1 MDDSSAPK
9 PKCINKVIFTFFGIA
24 SLLGW
29 NALLTELDFFNFFLS
44 DINPFKSFPFMN
56 YVLNITFQFVLL
68 YKKDIFSLFTELM
81 IGIIGS
87 IAFLVVLPLSAMLLG
102 INTMANKVV
111 TSLLVVLMGFTNAC
125 ASGGFFGYAGYFPLE
140 MIVSFTAGQGISG
153 IGLNILQFI
162 VIASVKISDVKKQ
175 FIVRGWIFFG
185 FSILVLLVCLFLLF
199 YSYKDEY
206 CKYYLNKGKSPDG
219 VIEKSEAKLL
229 KSMTGDDDNSNNMNE
244 AKNQQIETLESDNKR
259 ERQNDINTVKV
270 VPSFCYVFRKMWDLE
285 IILCY
290 CYVVTFTLF
299 PNASI
304 VQKVFNIGEYNS
316 VTIIPIY
323 NALDTAGRYIVNCLP
338 QNKKLDFG
346 IIIGRSI
353 LIFTIIF
360 NYYCQVKLGTS
371 LTATSILIIIYVAL
385 LGVTNGIGA
394 TLTFGIAS
402 KNAED
407 EIKEQV
413 GNSIGFFCILGI
425 FLGSVLAFGS
435 GAIIEHITKS
445 AIIKLQSYF

>member
-1 MDDSSAPK
+1 MDDPAAPK
-9 PKCINKVIFTFFGIA
+9 SKCIDKVIFTFFGIA

-29 NALLTELDFFNFFLS
+29 NALLTELDFFYYFLS
-44 DINPFKSFPFMN
+44 DINPFKSFSFMN
-56 YVLNITFQFVLL
+56 YVLNITFQFLLL

-87 IAFLVVLPLSAMLLG
+87 IFFLIALPLSAMLLG
-102 INTMANKVV
+102 INTMANKVIS
-111 TSLLVVLMGFTNAC
+111 SLLVVLMGFTNAC
-125 ASGGFFGYAGYFPLE
+125 ASGGFFGYTGCFPLE

-162 VIASVKISDVKKQ
+162 VIASVKIEDEKKQ

-185 FSILVLLVCLFLLF
+185 FSILILIVCLILLL

-206 CKYYLNKGKSPDG
+206 CKYYLNKGRSPGG

-229 KSMTGDDDNSNNMNE
+229 KSMTGDDDTSNNTNE
-244 AKNQQIETLESDNKR
+244 SGKNQQIETLDIDYKR
-259 ERQNDINTVKV
+259 ERENDINMVKV
-270 VPSFCYVFRKMWDLE
+270 VPSFAYVFKKIWDIE
-285 IILCY
+285 VMACF
-290 CYVVTFTLF
+290 CYVVTFILF
-299 PNASI
+299 PNACTK
-304 VQKVFNIGEYNS
+304 QKVFNIGEYNS
-316 VTIIPIY
+316 VTIIAIY
-323 NALDTAGRYIVNCLP
+323 NALDTVGRYIVNCLP

-346 IIIGRSI
+346 ILIGRI
-353 LIFTIIF
+353 VLIFTIIF

-371 LTATSILIIIYVAL
+371 LTTTSILIIIYSAL

-394 TLTFGIAS
+394 ALTFGLAS

-425 FLGSVLAFGS
+425 FIGSVLAFGS
-435 GAIIEHITKS
+435 GAIIE
-445 AIIKLQSYF
+445 AIEK

>member
-1 MDDSSAPK
+1 MDDPAAPK
-9 PKCINKVIFTFFGIA
+9 SKCIDKVIFTFFGIA

-29 NALLTELDFFNFFLS
+29 NALLTELDFFYYFLS
-44 DINPFKSFPFMN
+44 DINPFKSFSFMN
-56 YVLNITFQFVLL
+56 YVLNITFQFLLL

-87 IAFLVVLPLSAMLLG
+87 IFFLIALPLSAMLLG
-102 INTMANKVV
+102 INTMANKVIS
-111 TSLLVVLMGFTNAC
+111 SLLVVLMGFTNAC
-125 ASGGFFGYAGYFPLE
+125 ASGGFFGYTGCFPLE

-162 VIASVKISDVKKQ
+162 VIASVKIEDEKKQ

-185 FSILVLLVCLFLLF
+185 FSILILIVCLILLL

-206 CKYYLNKGKSPDG
+206 CKYYLNKGRSPGG
-219 VIEKSEAKLL
+219 VSEKSEAKLL
-229 KSMTGDDDNSNNMNE
+229 KSMTGDDDTSNNTNE
-244 AKNQQIETLESDNKR
+244 SGKNQQIETLDNDYKKER
-259 ERQNDINTVKV
+259 ENDINMVKV
-270 VPSFCYVFRKMWDLE
+270 VPSFAYVFKKIWDIE
-285 IILCY
+285 VMACF
-290 CYVVTFTLF
+290 CYVVTFILF
-299 PNASI
+299 PNACTK
-304 VQKVFNIGEYNS
+304 QKVFNIGEYNS
-316 VTIIPIY
+316 VTIIAIY
-323 NALDTAGRYIVNCLP
+323 NALDTVGRYIVNCLP

-346 IIIGRSI
+346 ILIGRI
-353 LIFTIIF
+353 VLIFTIIF

-371 LTATSILIIIYVAL
+371 LTTTSILIIIYSAL

-394 TLTFGIAS
+394 ALTFGLAS

-425 FLGSVLAFGS
+425 FIGSVLAFGS
-435 GAIIEHITKS
+435 GAIIE
-445 AIIKLQSYF
+445 AIEK

>member
-1 MDDSSAPK
+1 MDDPAAPK
-9 PKCINKVIFTFFGIA
+9 SKCIDKVIFTFFGIA

-29 NALLTELDFFNFFLS
+29 NALLTELDFFFYFLS
-44 DINPFKSFPFMN
+44 DINPPKSFSFMN

-87 IAFLVVLPLSAMLLG
+87 IFFLIALPLSAMLLG
-102 INTMANKVV
+102 VNTMANKVIS
-111 TSLLVVLMGFTNAC
+111 SLLVVLMGFTNAC
-125 ASGGFFGYAGYFPLE
+125 ASGGFFGYTGCFPLE

-162 VIASVKISDVKKQ
+162 VIASVKIEDEKKQ

-185 FSILVLLVCLFLLF
+185 FSILILIVCLILLL

-206 CKYYLNKGKSPDG
+206 CKYYLNKGRSPGG

-229 KSMTGDDDNSNNMNE
+229 KSMTGDDDTSNNTNE
-244 AKNQQIETLESDNKR
+244 SGKNQQIETLDNDYKR
-259 ERQNDINTVKV
+259 ERENDINMVKV
-270 VPSFCYVFRKMWDLE
+270 VPSFAYVFKKIWDIE
-285 IILCY
+285 VMACF
-290 CYVVTFTLF
+290 CYVVTFILF
-299 PNASI
+299 PNACTK
-304 VQKVFNIGEYNS
+304 QKVFNIGEYNS
-316 VTIIPIY
+316 VTIIAIY
-323 NALDTAGRYIVNCLP
+323 NALDTVGRYIVNCLP

-346 IIIGRSI
+346 ILIGRI
-353 LIFTIIF
+353 VLIFTIIF

-371 LTATSILIIIYVAL
+371 LTTTSILIIIYSAL

-394 TLTFGIAS
+394 ALTFGLAS

-425 FLGSVLAFGS
+425 FIGSVLAFGS
-435 GAIIEHITKS
+435 GAIIE
-445 AIIKLQSYF
+445 AIEK

>member
-1 MDDSSAPK
+1 MDDPAAPK
-9 PKCINKVIFTFFGIA
+9 SKCIDKVIFTFFGIA

-29 NALLTELDFFNFFLS
+29 NALLTELDFFNYFLS
-44 DINPFKSFPFMN
+44 DINPPKSFSFMN

-87 IAFLVVLPLSAMLLG
+87 IFFLIALPLSAMLLG
-102 INTMANKVV
+102 VNTMANKVIS
-111 TSLLVVLMGFTNAC
+111 SLLVVLMGFTNAC
-125 ASGGFFGYAGYFPLE
+125 ASGGFFGYTGCFPLE

-162 VIASVKISDVKKQ
+162 VIASVKIEDEKKQ

-185 FSILVLLVCLFLLF
+185 FSILILIVCLILLL

-206 CKYYLNKGKSPDG
+206 CKYYLNKGRSPGG

-229 KSMTGDDDNSNNMNE
+229 KSMTGDDDTSNNTNE
-244 AKNQQIETLESDNKR
+244 SGKNQQIETLDNDYKR
-259 ERQNDINTVKV
+259 ERENDINMVKV
-270 VPSFCYVFRKMWDLE
+270 VPSFAYVFKKIWDIE
-285 IILCY
+285 VMACF
-290 CYVVTFTLF
+290 CYVVTFILF
-299 PNASI
+299 PNACTT
-304 VQKVFNIGEYNS
+304 QKVFNIGEYNS
-316 VTIIPIY
+316 VTIIAIY
-323 NALDTAGRYIVNCLP
+323 NALDTVGRYIVNCLP

-346 IIIGRSI
+346 ILIGRI
-353 LIFTIIF
+353 VLIFTIIF

-371 LTATSILIIIYVAL
+371 LTTTSILIIIYSAL

-394 TLTFGIAS
+394 ALTFGLAS

-413 GNSIGFFCILGI
+413 GNSIGFCCILGI
-425 FLGSVLAFGS
+425 FIGSVLAFGS
-435 GAIIEHITKS
+435 GAIIE
-445 AIIKLQSYF
+445 AIEK

>member
-1 MDDSSAPK
+1 MDDPAAPK
-9 PKCINKVIFTFFGIA
+9 SKCIDKVIFTFFGIA

-29 NALLTELDFFNFFLS
+29 NALLTELDFFYYFLS
-44 DINPFKSFPFMN
+44 DINPFKSFSFMN
-56 YVLNITFQFVLL
+56 YVLNITFQFLLL

-87 IAFLVVLPLSAMLLG
+87 IFFLIALPLSAMLLG
-102 INTMANKVV
+102 INTMANKVIS
-111 TSLLVVLMGFTNAC
+111 SLLVVLMGFTNAC
-125 ASGGFFGYAGYFPLE
+125 ASGGFFGYTGCFPLE

-162 VIASVKISDVKKQ
+162 VIASVNIEDEKKQ

-185 FSILVLLVCLFLLF
+185 FSILILIVCLILLL

-206 CKYYLNKGKSPDG
+206 CKYYLNKGRSPGG

-229 KSMTGDDDNSNNMNE
+229 KSMTGDDDTSNNTNE
-244 AKNQQIETLESDNKR
+244 SGKNQQIETLDNDYKR
-259 ERQNDINTVKV
+259 ERENDINMVKV
-270 VPSFCYVFRKMWDLE
+270 VPSFAYVFKKIWDIE
-285 IILCY
+285 VMACF
-290 CYVVTFTLF
+290 CYVVTFILF
-299 PNASI
+299 PNACTK
-304 VQKVFNIGEYNS
+304 QKVFNIGEYNS
-316 VTIIPIY
+316 VTIIAIY
-323 NALDTAGRYIVNCLP
+323 NALDTVGRYIVNCLP

-346 IIIGRSI
+346 ILIGRI
-353 LIFTIIF
+353 VLIFTIIF

-371 LTATSILIIIYVAL
+371 LTTTSILIIIYSAL

-394 TLTFGIAS
+394 ALTFGLAS

-425 FLGSVLAFGS
+425 FIGSVLAFGS
-435 GAIIEHITKS
+435 GAIIE
-445 AIIKLQSYF
+445 AIEK

>member
-1 MDDSSAPK
+1 MDDPAAPK
-9 PKCINKVIFTFFGIA
+9 SKCIDKVIFTFFGIA

-29 NALLTELDFFNFFLS
+29 NALLTELDFFYYFLS
-44 DINPFKSFPFMN
+44 DINPFKSFSFMN

-87 IAFLVVLPLSAMLLG
+87 IFFLIALPLSAMLLG
-102 INTMANKVV
+102 INTMANKVIS
-111 TSLLVVLMGFTNAC
+111 SLLVVLMGFTNAC
-125 ASGGFFGYAGYFPLE
+125 ASGGFFGYTGCFPLE

-162 VIASVKISDVKKQ
+162 VIASVKIEDEKKQ

-185 FSILVLLVCLFLLF
+185 FSILILIVCLILLL

-206 CKYYLNKGKSPDG
+206 CKYYLNKGRSPGG
-219 VIEKSEAKLL
+219 VSEKSEAKLL
-229 KSMTGDDDNSNNMNE
+229 KSMTGDDDTSNNTNE
-244 AKNQQIETLESDNKR
+244 SGKNQQIETLDNDYKKER
-259 ERQNDINTVKV
+259 ENDINMVKV
-270 VPSFCYVFRKMWDLE
+270 VPSFAYVFKKIWDIE
-285 IILCY
+285 VMACF
-290 CYVVTFTLF
+290 CYVVTFILF
-299 PNASI
+299 PNACTT
-304 VQKVFNIGEYNS
+304 QKVFNIGEYNS
-316 VTIIPIY
+316 VTIIAIY
-323 NALDTAGRYIVNCLP
+323 NALDTVGRYIVNCLP

-346 IIIGRSI
+346 ILIGRI
-353 LIFTIIF
+353 VLIFTIIF

-371 LTATSILIIIYVAL
+371 LTTTSILIIIYSAL

-394 TLTFGIAS
+394 ALTFGLAS

-425 FLGSVLAFGS
+425 FIGSVLAFGS
-435 GAIIEHITKS
+435 GAIIE
-445 AIIKLQSYF
+445 AIEK

>member
-1 MDDSSAPK
+1 MDDPAAPK
-9 PKCINKVIFTFFGIA
+9 SKCIDKVIFTFFGIA

-29 NALLTELDFFNFFLS
+29 NALLTELDFFYYFLS
-44 DINPFKSFPFMN
+44 DINPFKSFSFMN
-56 YVLNITFQFVLL
+56 YVLNITFQFLLL

-87 IAFLVVLPLSAMLLG
+87 IFFLIALPLSAMLLG
-102 INTMANKVV
+102 INTMANKVIS
-111 TSLLVVLMGFTNAC
+111 SLLVVLMGFTNAC
-125 ASGGFFGYAGYFPLE
+125 ASGGFFGYTGCFPLE

-162 VIASVKISDVKKQ
+162 VIASVKIEDEKKQ

-185 FSILVLLVCLFLLF
+185 FSILILIVCLILLL

-206 CKYYLNKGKSPDG
+206 CKYYLNKGRSPGG

-229 KSMTGDDDNSNNMNE
+229 KSMTGDDDTSNNTNE
-244 AKNQQIETLESDNKR
+244 SGKNQQIETLDNDYKR
-259 ERQNDINTVKV
+259 ERENDINMVKV
-270 VPSFCYVFRKMWDLE
+270 VPSFAYVFKKIWDIE
-285 IILCY
+285 VMACF
-290 CYVVTFTLF
+290 CYVVTFILF
-299 PNASI
+299 PNACTK
-304 VQKVFNIGEYNS
+304 QKVFNIGEYNS
-316 VTIIPIY
+316 VTIIAIY
-323 NALDTAGRYIVNCLP
+323 NALDTVGRYIVNCLP

-346 IIIGRSI
+346 ILIGRI
-353 LIFTIIF
+353 VLIFTIIF

-371 LTATSILIIIYVAL
+371 LTTTSILIIIYSAL

-394 TLTFGIAS
+394 ALTFGLAS

-425 FLGSVLAFGS
+425 FIGDHDMTDFNKIRILLLLA
-435 GAIIEHITKS
+435 A
-445 AIIKLQSYF
+445 

>member
-1 MDDSSAPK
+1 MDDPAAPK
-9 PKCINKVIFTFFGIA
+9 SKCIDKVIFTFFGIA

-29 NALLTELDFFNFFLS
+29 NALLTELDFFYYFLS
-44 DINPFKSFPFMN
+44 DINPFKSFSFMN

-87 IAFLVVLPLSAMLLG
+87 IFFLIALPLSAMLLG
-102 INTMANKVV
+102 VNTMANKVIS
-111 TSLLVVLMGFTNAC
+111 SLLVVLMGFTNAC
-125 ASGGFFGYAGYFPLE
+125 ASGGFFGYTGCFPLE

-162 VIASVKISDVKKQ
+162 VIASVKIEDKKKK

-185 FSILVLLVCLFLLF
+185 FSILILIVCLILLL

-206 CKYYLNKGKSPDG
+206 CKYYLNKGRSPGG

-229 KSMTGDDDNSNNMNE
+229 KSMTGDDDTSNNTNE
-244 AKNQQIETLESDNKR
+244 SGKNQQIETLDNDYKR
-259 ERQNDINTVKV
+259 ERENDINMVKV
-270 VPSFCYVFRKMWDLE
+270 VPSFAYVFKKIWDIE
-285 IILCY
+285 VMACF
-290 CYVVTFTLF
+290 CYVVTFILF
-299 PNASI
+299 PNACTK
-304 VQKVFNIGEYNS
+304 QKVFNIGEYNS
-316 VTIIPIY
+316 VTIIAIY
-323 NALDTAGRYIVNCLP
+323 NALDTVGRYIVNCLP

-346 IIIGRSI
+346 ILIGRI
-353 LIFTIIF
+353 VLIFTIIF

-371 LTATSILIIIYVAL
+371 LTTTSILIIIYSAL

-394 TLTFGIAS
+394 ALTFGLAS

-425 FLGSVLAFGS
+425 FIGSVLAFGS
-435 GAIIEHITKS
+435 GAIIE
-445 AIIKLQSYF
+445 AIEK

>member
-1 MDDSSAPK
+1 MDDPAAPK
-9 PKCINKVIFTFFGIA
+9 SKCIDKVIFTFFGIA

-29 NALLTELDFFNFFLS
+29 NALLTELDFFYYFLS
-44 DINPFKSFPFMN
+44 DINPFKSFSFMN
-56 YVLNITFQFVLL
+56 YVLNITFQFLLL

-87 IAFLVVLPLSAMLLG
+87 IFFLIALPLSAMLLG
-102 INTMANKVV
+102 INTMANKVIS
-111 TSLLVVLMGFTNAC
+111 SLLVVLMGFTNAC
-125 ASGGFFGYAGYFPLE
+125 ASGGFFGYTGCFPLE

-162 VIASVKISDVKKQ
+162 VIASVKIEDEKKQ

-185 FSILVLLVCLFLLF
+185 FSILILIVCLILLL

-206 CKYYLNKGKSPDG
+206 CKYYLNKGRSPGG

-229 KSMTGDDDNSNNMNE
+229 KSMTGDDDTSNNTNE
-244 AKNQQIETLESDNKR
+244 SGKNQQIETLDNDYKR
-259 ERQNDINTVKV
+259 ERENDINMVKV
-270 VPSFCYVFRKMWDLE
+270 VPSFVYVFKKIWDIE
-285 IILCY
+285 VMACF
-290 CYVVTFTLF
+290 CYVVTFILF
-299 PNASI
+299 PNACTK
-304 VQKVFNIGEYNS
+304 QKVFNIGEYNS
-316 VTIIPIY
+316 VTIIAIY
-323 NALDTAGRYIVNCLP
+323 NALDTVGRYIVNCLP

-346 IIIGRSI
+346 ILIGRI
-353 LIFTIIF
+353 VLIFTIIF

-371 LTATSILIIIYVAL
+371 LTTTSILIIIYAAL

-394 TLTFGIAS
+394 SLTFGLAS

-413 GNSIGFFCILGI
+413 GNSIGFFSILGI
-425 FLGSVLAFGS
+425 FFGSVLAFGS
-435 GAIIEHITKS
+435 GAILDAIEEN
-445 AIIKLQSYF
+445 

>member
-1 MDDSSAPK
+1 MDDPAAPK
-9 PKCINKVIFTFFGIA
+9 SKCIDKVIFTFFGIA

-29 NALLTELDFFNFFLS
+29 NALLTELDFFYYFLS
-44 DINPFKSFPFMN
+44 DINPFKSFSFMN
-56 YVLNITFQFVLL
+56 YVLNITFQFLLL

-87 IAFLVVLPLSAMLLG
+87 IFFLIALPLSAMLLG
-102 INTMANKVV
+102 INTMANKVIS
-111 TSLLVVLMGFTNAC
+111 SLLVVLMGFTNAC
-125 ASGGFFGYAGYFPLE
+125 ASGGFFGYTGCFPLE

-162 VIASVKISDVKKQ
+162 VIASVKIEDEKKQ

-185 FSILVLLVCLFLLF
+185 FSILILIVCLILLL

-206 CKYYLNKGKSPDG
+206 CKYYLNKGRSPGG
-219 VIEKSEAKLL
+219 VSEKSEAKLL
-229 KSMTGDDDNSNNMNE
+229 KSMTGDDDTSNNTNE
-244 AKNQQIETLESDNKR
+244 SGKNQQIETLDNDYKK
-259 ERQNDINTVKV
+259 EKENDINMVKV
-270 VPSFCYVFRKMWDLE
+270 VPSFAYVFKKIWDIE
-285 IILCY
+285 VMACF
-290 CYVVTFTLF
+290 CYVVTFILF
-299 PNASI
+299 PNACTK
-304 VQKVFNIGEYNS
+304 QKVFNIGEYNS
-316 VTIIPIY
+316 VTIIAIY
-323 NALDTAGRYIVNCLP
+323 NALDTVGRYIVNCLP

-346 IIIGRSI
+346 ILIGRI
-353 LIFTIIF
+353 VLIFTIIF

-371 LTATSILIIIYVAL
+371 LTTTSILIIIYSAL

-394 TLTFGIAS
+394 ALTFGLAS

-425 FLGSVLAFGS
+425 FIGSVLAFGS
-435 GAIIEHITKS
+435 GAIIE
-445 AIIKLQSYF
+445 AIEK

>member
-1 MDDSSAPK
+1 MDDPAAPK
-9 PKCINKVIFTFFGIA
+9 SKCIDKVIFTFFGIA

-29 NALLTELDFFNFFLS
+29 NALLTELDFFYYFLS
-44 DINPFKSFPFMN
+44 DINPPKSFSFMN

-87 IAFLVVLPLSAMLLG
+87 IFFLIALPLSAMLLG
-102 INTMANKVV
+102 INTMANKVIS
-111 TSLLVVLMGFTNAC
+111 SLLVVLMGFTNAC
-125 ASGGFFGYAGYFPLE
+125 ASGGFFGYTGCFPLE

-162 VIASVKISDVKKQ
+162 VIASVKIEDEKKR

-185 FSILVLLVCLFLLF
+185 FSILILIVCLILLL

-206 CKYYLNKGKSPDG
+206 CKYYLNKGRSPGG

-229 KSMTGDDDNSNNMNE
+229 KSMTGDDDTSNNTNE
-244 AKNQQIETLESDNKR
+244 SGKNQQIETLDNDYKR
-259 ERQNDINTVKV
+259 ERENDINMIKV
-270 VPSFCYVFRKMWDLE
+270 VPSFAYVFKKIWDIE
-285 IILCY
+285 VMACF
-290 CYVVTFTLF
+290 CYVVTFILF
-299 PNASI
+299 PNACTT
-304 VQKVFNIGEYNS
+304 QKVFNIGEYNS
-316 VTIIPIY
+316 VTIIAIY
-323 NALDTAGRYIVNCLP
+323 NALDTVGRYIVNCLP

-346 IIIGRSI
+346 ILIGRI
-353 LIFTIIF
+353 VLIFTIIF

-371 LTATSILIIIYVAL
+371 LTTTSILIIIYSAL

-394 TLTFGIAS
+394 ALTFGLAS

-425 FLGSVLAFGS
+425 FIGSVLAFGS
-435 GAIIEHITKS
+435 GAIIE
-445 AIIKLQSYF
+445 AIEK

>member
-1 MDDSSAPK
+1 MDDPAAPK
-9 PKCINKVIFTFFGIA
+9 SKCIDKVIFTFFGIA

-29 NALLTELDFFNFFLS
+29 NALLTELDFFYYFLS
-44 DINPFKSFPFMN
+44 DINPFKSFSFMN

-87 IAFLVVLPLSAMLLG
+87 IFFLIALPLSAMLLG
-102 INTMANKVV
+102 VNTMANKVIS
-111 TSLLVVLMGFTNAC
+111 SLLVVLMGFTNAC
-125 ASGGFFGYAGYFPLE
+125 ASGGFFGYTGCFPLE

-162 VIASVKISDVKKQ
+162 VIASVKIEDKKKK

-185 FSILVLLVCLFLLF
+185 FSILILIVCLILLL

-206 CKYYLNKGKSPDG
+206 CKYYLNKGRSPGG

-229 KSMTGDDDNSNNMNE
+229 KSMTGDDDTSNNTNE
-244 AKNQQIETLESDNKR
+244 SGKNQQIETLDNDYKR
-259 ERQNDINTVKV
+259 ERENDINMVKV
-270 VPSFCYVFRKMWDLE
+270 VPSFAYVFKKIWDIE
-285 IILCY
+285 IMACF
-290 CYVVTFTLF
+290 CYVVTFILF
-299 PNASI
+299 PNACTT
-304 VQKVFNIGEYNS
+304 QKVFNIEEYKS
-316 VTIIPIY
+316 VTIIAIY
-323 NALDTAGRYIVNCLP
+323 NALDTVGRYIVNCLP

-346 IIIGRSI
+346 ILIGRI
-353 LIFTIIF
+353 VLIFTIIF

-371 LTATSILIIIYVAL
+371 LTITSILIIIYSAL

-394 TLTFGIAS
+394 ALTFGLAS

-413 GNSIGFFCILGI
+413 GNSIGFFSILGI
-425 FLGSVLAFGS
+425 FFGSVLAFGS
-435 GAIIEHITKS
+435 GAILDAIEEN
-445 AIIKLQSYF
+445 

>member
-1 MDDSSAPK
+1 MDDPAAPK
-9 PKCINKVIFTFFGIA
+9 SKCIDKVIFTFFGIA

-29 NALLTELDFFNFFLS
+29 NALLTELDFFYYFLS
-44 DINPFKSFPFMN
+44 DINPFKSFSFMN
-56 YVLNITFQFVLL
+56 YVLNITFQFLLL

-87 IAFLVVLPLSAMLLG
+87 IFFLIALPLSAMLLG
-102 INTMANKVV
+102 VNTMANKVIS
-111 TSLLVVLMGFTNAC
+111 SLLVVLMGFTNAC
-125 ASGGFFGYAGYFPLE
+125 ASGGFFGYAGCFPLE

-162 VIASVKISDVKKQ
+162 VIASVKIEDEKKQ

-185 FSILVLLVCLFLLF
+185 FSILILIVCLILLL

-206 CKYYLNKGKSPDG
+206 CKYYLNKGRSPGG

-229 KSMTGDDDNSNNMNE
+229 KSMIGDDDTSNNTNE
-244 AKNQQIETLESDNKR
+244 SGKNQQIETLDNDYKR
-259 ERQNDINTVKV
+259 ERENDINMVKV
-270 VPSFCYVFRKMWDLE
+270 VPSFAYVFKKIWDIE
-285 IILCY
+285 VMACF
-290 CYVVTFTLF
+290 CYVVTFILF
-299 PNASI
+299 PNACI
-304 VQKVFNIGEYNS
+304 KQKVFNIGEYNS
-316 VTIIPIY
+316 VTIIAIY
-323 NALDTAGRYIVNCLP
+323 NALDTVGRYIVNCLP

-346 IIIGRSI
+346 ILIGRI
-353 LIFTIIF
+353 VLIFTIIF

-371 LTATSILIIIYVAL
+371 LTTTSILIIIYSAL

-394 TLTFGIAS
+394 ALTFGLAS

-425 FLGSVLAFGS
+425 FIGSVLAFGS
-435 GAIIEHITKS
+435 GAIIE
-445 AIIKLQSYF
+445 AIEK

>member
-1 MDDSSAPK
+1 MDDPAAPK
-9 PKCINKVIFTFFGIA
+9 SKCIDKVIFTFFGIA

-29 NALLTELDFFNFFLS
+29 NALLTELDFFHHFLS
-44 DINPFKSFPFMN
+44 DINPSKSFSFMN
-56 YVLNITFQFVLL
+56 YVLNITFQFLLL

-87 IAFLVVLPLSAMLLG
+87 IFFLIALPLSAMLLG
-102 INTMANKVV
+102 VNTMANKVIS
-111 TSLLVVLMGFTNAC
+111 SLLVVLMGFTNAC
-125 ASGGFFGYAGYFPLE
+125 ASGGFFGYTGCFPLE

-162 VIASVKISDVKKQ
+162 VIASVKIEDEKKQ

-185 FSILVLLVCLFLLF
+185 FSILILIVCLILLL

-206 CKYYLNKGKSPDG
+206 CKYYLNKGRSPGG

-229 KSMTGDDDNSNNMNE
+229 KSMTGDDDNSNNTNE
-244 AKNQQIETLESDNKR
+244 SGKNQQIETLDNDYKR
-259 ERQNDINTVKV
+259 ERENDINMVKV
-270 VPSFCYVFRKMWDLE
+270 VPSFAYVFKKTWDIE
-285 IILCY
+285 VMVCF
-290 CYVVTFTLF
+290 CYVVTFILF
-299 PNASI
+299 PNACTK
-304 VQKVFNIGEYNS
+304 QKVFNIGEYNS
-316 VTIIPIY
+316 VTIIAIY
-323 NALDTAGRYIVNCLP
+323 NALDTVGRYIVNCLP

-346 IIIGRSI
+346 ILIGRI
-353 LIFTIIF
+353 VLIFTIIF

-371 LTATSILIIIYVAL
+371 LTTTSILIIIYSAL

-394 TLTFGIAS
+394 ALTFGLAS

-425 FLGSVLAFGS
+425 FIGSVLAFGS
-435 GAIIEHITKS
+435 GAIIE
-445 AIIKLQSYF
+445 AIEK

>member
-1 MDDSSAPK
+1 MDDPAAPK
-9 PKCINKVIFTFFGIA
+9 SKCIDKVIFTFFGIA

-29 NALLTELDFFNFFLS
+29 NALLTELDFFYYFLS
-44 DINPFKSFPFMN
+44 DINPFKSFSFMN
-56 YVLNITFQFVLL
+56 YVLNITFQFLLL

-87 IAFLVVLPLSAMLLG
+87 IFFLIALPLSAMLLG
-102 INTMANKVV
+102 VNTMANKVIS
-111 TSLLVVLMGFTNAC
+111 SLLVVLMGFTNAC
-125 ASGGFFGYAGYFPLE
+125 ASGGFFGYAGCFPLE

-162 VIASVKISDVKKQ
+162 VIASVKIEGEEKQ

-185 FSILVLLVCLFLLF
+185 FSILILIVCLILLL

-206 CKYYLNKGKSPDG
+206 CKYYLNKGRSPGG

-229 KSMTGDDDNSNNMNE
+229 KSMIGDDDTSNNTNE
-244 AKNQQIETLESDNKR
+244 SGKNQQIETLDNDYKKER
-259 ERQNDINTVKV
+259 ENDINMVKV
-270 VPSFCYVFRKMWDLE
+270 VPSFAYVFKKIWDIE
-285 IILCY
+285 VMACF
-290 CYVVTFTLF
+290 CYVVTFILF
-299 PNASI
+299 PNACI
-304 VQKVFNIGEYNS
+304 KQKVFNIGEYNS
-316 VTIIPIY
+316 VTIIAIY
-323 NALDTAGRYIVNCLP
+323 NALDTVGRYIVNCLP

-346 IIIGRSI
+346 ILIGRI
-353 LIFTIIF
+353 VLIFTIIF

-371 LTATSILIIIYVAL
+371 LTTTSILIIIYSAL

-394 TLTFGIAS
+394 ALTFGLAS

-425 FLGSVLAFGS
+425 FIGSVLAFGS
-435 GAIIEHITKS
+435 GAIIE
-445 AIIKLQSYF
+445 AIEK

>member
-1 MDDSSAPK
+1 MDDPAAPK
-9 PKCINKVIFTFFGIA
+9 SKCIDKVIFTFFGIA

-29 NALLTELDFFNFFLS
+29 NALLTELDFFYYFLS
-44 DINPFKSFPFMN
+44 DINPFKSFSFMN
-56 YVLNITFQFVLL
+56 YVLNITFQFLLL

-87 IAFLVVLPLSAMLLG
+87 IFFLIALPLSAMLLG
-102 INTMANKVV
+102 INTMANKVIS
-111 TSLLVVLMGFTNAC
+111 SLLVVLMGFTNAC
-125 ASGGFFGYAGYFPLE
+125 ASGGFFGYTGCFPLE

-162 VIASVKISDVKKQ
+162 VIASVKIEDEKKQ

-185 FSILVLLVCLFLLF
+185 FSILILIVCLILLL

-206 CKYYLNKGKSPDG
+206 CKYYLNKGRSPGG

-229 KSMTGDDDNSNNMNE
+229 KSMTGDDDTSNNTNE
-244 AKNQQIETLESDNKR
+244 SGKNQQIETLDNDYKKER
-259 ERQNDINTVKV
+259 ENDINMVKV
-270 VPSFCYVFRKMWDLE
+270 VPSFAYVFKKIWDIE
-285 IILCY
+285 VMACF
-290 CYVVTFTLF
+290 CYVVTFILF
-299 PNASI
+299 PNACTK
-304 VQKVFNIGEYNS
+304 QKVFNIGEYNS
-316 VTIIPIY
+316 VTIIAIY
-323 NALDTAGRYIVNCLP
+323 NALDTVGRYIVNCLP

-346 IIIGRSI
+346 ILIGRI
-353 LIFTIIF
+353 VLIFTIIF

-371 LTATSILIIIYVAL
+371 LTTTSILIIIYSAL

-394 TLTFGIAS
+394 ALTFGLAS

-425 FLGSVLAFGS
+425 FIGSVLAFGS
-435 GAIIEHITKS
+435 GAIIE
-445 AIIKLQSYF
+445 AIEK

>member
-1 MDDSSAPK
+1 MDDPAAPK
-9 PKCINKVIFTFFGIA
+9 SKCIDKVIFTFFGIA

-29 NALLTELDFFNFFLS
+29 NALLTELDFFYYFLS
-44 DINPFKSFPFMN
+44 DINPFKSFSFMN
-56 YVLNITFQFVLL
+56 YVLNITFQFLLL

-87 IAFLVVLPLSAMLLG
+87 IFFLIALPLSAMLLG
-102 INTMANKVV
+102 INTMANKVIS
-111 TSLLVVLMGFTNAC
+111 SLLVVLMGFTNAC
-125 ASGGFFGYAGYFPLE
+125 ASGGFFGYTGCFPLE

-162 VIASVKISDVKKQ
+162 VIASVKIEDEKKQ

-185 FSILVLLVCLFLLF
+185 FSILILIVCLILLL

-206 CKYYLNKGKSPDG
+206 CKYYLNKGRSPGG
-219 VIEKSEAKLL
+219 VSEKSEAKLL
-229 KSMTGDDDNSNNMNE
+229 KSMTGDDDTSNNTNE
-244 AKNQQIETLESDNKR
+244 SGKNQQIETLDNDYKR
-259 ERQNDINTVKV
+259 ERENDINMVKV
-270 VPSFCYVFRKMWDLE
+270 VPSFAYVFKKIWDIE
-285 IILCY
+285 VMACF
-290 CYVVTFTLF
+290 CYVVTFILF
-299 PNASI
+299 PNACTK
-304 VQKVFNIGEYNS
+304 QKVFNIGEYNS
-316 VTIIPIY
+316 VTIIAIY
-323 NALDTAGRYIVNCLP
+323 NALDTVGRYIVNCLP

-346 IIIGRSI
+346 ILIGRI
-353 LIFTIIF
+353 VLIFTIIF

-371 LTATSILIIIYVAL
+371 LTTTSILIIIYSAL

-394 TLTFGIAS
+394 ALTFGLAS

-425 FLGSVLAFGS
+425 FIGSVLAFGS
-435 GAIIEHITKS
+435 GAIIE
-445 AIIKLQSYF
+445 AIEK